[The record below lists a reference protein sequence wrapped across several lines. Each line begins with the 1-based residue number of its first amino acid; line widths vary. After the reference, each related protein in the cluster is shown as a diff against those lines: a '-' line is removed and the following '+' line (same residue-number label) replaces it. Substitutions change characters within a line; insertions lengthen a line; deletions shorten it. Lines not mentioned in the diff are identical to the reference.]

1 MGTTAVF
8 TKTKWV
14 IDRSH
19 SEIGFKV
26 KHLMITNVKGKFS
39 EFEADIYT
47 TDGNFLTAEID
58 CWINAASLD
67 TGDDRRDAHLKGA
80 DFFDVEHHKQ
90 VTFAVNSFEKI
101 KDVHRYELYGD
112 LTMKGITKRIKLDVE
127 YAGIIKDPWGNE
139 KAGFTINGKINR
151 KDWGLTWNT
160 ALESGGVM
168 VSDEVQINCDI
179 QLLKKL

>member
-1 MGTTAVF
+1 METTAVL

-14 IDRSH
+14 IDPSH

-47 TDGNFLTAEID
+47 TEENFLTAEID
-58 CWINAASLD
+58 CWMNAASLD

-90 VTFAVNSFEKI
+90 VTFTGNTFEKV
-101 KDVHRYELYGD
+101 KAVHMYELYGD
-112 LTMKGITKRIKLDVE
+112 LTMKGITKKIKLDVE
-127 YAGIIKDPWGNE
+127 FAGIIKDPWGNK
-139 KAGFTINGKINR
+139 KAGFTITGKINR
-151 KDWGLTWNT
+151 KDWGLNWNT
-160 ALESGGVM
+160 ALETGGVM